1 MSAANGFSIGEGQGH
16 YVNALPPIDINVSA
30 QTSDAWTMAKHSHVS
45 ILLSCGVVGAATTLT
60 LEECTA
66 ADGSGATAIGFA
78 YYAELTASGD
88 TTGARTTATASGFAT
103 ATTNNVYY
111 VIELDAAELSD
122 GYDWLRV
129 QLTDP
134 GTATVA
140 GVSAV
145 LSGSRYAE
153 VEALTAIV

>member
-1 MSAANGFSIGEGQGH
+1 MSAAQGFSIGEGQGH
-16 YVNALPPIDINVSA
+16 YINALAPIDINVGA
-30 QTSDAWTMAKHSHVS
+30 QTSDAWTMAKHTHAS

-66 ADGSGATAIGFA
+66 ADGSGATAIGFS
-78 YYAELTASGD
+78 YYAELTAGGD
-88 TTGARTTATASGFAT
+88 TTSARTTVGASGFAT
-103 ATTNNVYY
+103 GTANGVYY
-111 VIELDAAELSD
+111 TIELDASELSD
-122 GYDWLRV
+122 GYPWLRV

-140 GVSAV
+140 GIGVV